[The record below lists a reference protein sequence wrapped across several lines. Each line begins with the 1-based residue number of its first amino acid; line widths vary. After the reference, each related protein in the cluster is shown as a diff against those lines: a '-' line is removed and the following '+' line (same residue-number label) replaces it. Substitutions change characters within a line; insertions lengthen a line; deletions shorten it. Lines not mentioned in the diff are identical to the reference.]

1 MSKEKKVEKIL
12 GFLHFFMHSIK
23 VQDYRPWVQIELTK
37 EQLRVIF
44 LLYHKGQSS
53 PGEIA
58 LAFGVPKANVTSVID
73 RLVNKGLVSRHENP
87 SDRRRHLLSLTDEGK
102 SRVVRLREI
111 RIATITRVLERMPD
125 DALDS
130 LVEGLG
136 ALTKALEEEGQE
148 NGSD

>member
-1 MSKEKKVEKIL
+1 MNKEKNVEKIL
-12 GFLHFFMHSIK
+12 GFMHYFMHSIK
-23 VQDYRPWVQIELTK
+23 VQDYRPWVRIELTK

-87 SDRRRHLLSLTDEGK
+87 GDRRRYLLSLTDEGK
-102 SRVVRLREI
+102 NRVVRLREI
-111 RIATITRVLERMPD
+111 KIATITQVLKRMPD

-136 ALTKALEEEGQE
+136 ALTKALEEEGQV

>member
-1 MSKEKKVEKIL
+1 MNKEKNVEKIL
-12 GFLHFFMHSIK
+12 GFMHYFMHSIK
-23 VQDYRPWVQIELTK
+23 VQDYRPWVRIELTK

-87 SDRRRHLLSLTDEGK
+87 SDRRRYLLSLTDEGK

-125 DALDS
+125 DALGP
-130 LVEGLG
+130 LVKGLG
-136 ALTKALEEEGQE
+136 ALTKALEEEGQV

>member
-1 MSKEKKVEKIL
+1 MSKENNVENIL
-12 GFLHFFMHSIK
+12 GFMHYFMHSIR

-87 SDRRRHLLSLTDEGK
+87 SDRRRYLLSLTDEGK
-102 SRVVRLREI
+102 SRVVRLRGI
-111 RIATITRVLERMPD
+111 RIAAITRVLERMPN

-130 LVEGLG
+130 LVKGLG
-136 ALTKALEEEGQE
+136 ALTKALEEEGQV

>member
-1 MSKEKKVEKIL
+1 MNKGKNVEIIL
-12 GFLHFFMHSIK
+12 GFMHYFMHSIK
-23 VQDYRPWVQIELTK
+23 VQDYRPWVRIELTK

-87 SDRRRHLLSLTDEGK
+87 GDRRRYLLSLTDEGK
-102 SRVVRLREI
+102 NRVVRLREI
-111 RIATITRVLERMPD
+111 KIATITQVLKRMPD

-136 ALTKALEEEGQE
+136 ALTKALEEEGQV

>member
-1 MSKEKKVEKIL
+1 MNKEKNVEIIL
-12 GFLHFFMHSIK
+12 GFMHYFMHSIR

-87 SDRRRHLLSLTDEGK
+87 SDRRRYLLSLTDDGK
-102 SRVVRLREI
+102 NRVVRLREI

-130 LVEGLG
+130 LVEGFG
-136 ALTKALEEEGQE
+136 ALTKALEEGGQV

>member
-1 MSKEKKVEKIL
+1 MNREESIGKIL
-12 GFLHFFMHSIK
+12 EFMHYFMHSIM
-23 VQDYRPWVQIELTK
+23 VQDHRPWVQLELTK

-44 LLYHKGQSS
+44 LLYHKRQSS

-58 LAFGVPKANVTSVID
+58 LAFGVPKANVTSVIN

-87 SDRRRHLLSLTDEGK
+87 SDRRRYLLSLTDEGK

-111 RIATITRVLERMPD
+111 KIATMTRVLERIPD

-130 LVEGLG
+130 LVKGLG
-136 ALTKALEEEGQE
+136 ALTKALEEEGQV

>member
-1 MSKEKKVEKIL
+1 MNKEKYVEKIL
-12 GFLHFFMHSIK
+12 GFMHYFMHSIR

-44 LLYHKGQSS
+44 LLYHKEQSS

-58 LAFGVPKANVTSVID
+58 LAFGVPKANVTSVIN

-87 SDRRRHLLSLTDEGK
+87 SDRRRYLLSLTDEGK

-130 LVEGLG
+130 LVKGLG
-136 ALTKALEEEGQE
+136 ALTKALEEEGQV

>member
-1 MSKEKKVEKIL
+1 MNKEKNVEQIL
-12 GFLHFFMHSIK
+12 GFMHYFMHSIR

-73 RLVNKGLVSRHENP
+73 RLVNKGLVNRYENS
-87 SDRRRHLLSLTDEGK
+87 SDRRRYLLSLTDEGK
-102 SRVVRLREI
+102 SRVVRLRAI
-111 RIATITRVLERMPD
+111 RIAVITRVLERMPD

-130 LVEGLG
+130 LVKGLG
-136 ALTKALEEEGQE
+136 ALTKALEEEGQV

>member
-1 MSKEKKVEKIL
+1 MNKEKNIGKIL
-12 GFLHFFMHSIK
+12 GFMHYFMHSIK

-87 SDRRRHLLSLTDEGK
+87 GDRRRYLLSLTDEGK
-102 SRVVRLREI
+102 NRVVRLREI
-111 RIATITRVLERMPD
+111 KIATITQVLKRMPD

-136 ALTKALEEEGQE
+136 ALTKALEEEGQV

>member
-1 MSKEKKVEKIL
+1 MSKENNVENIL
-12 GFLHFFMHSIK
+12 GFMHYFMHSIR

-87 SDRRRHLLSLTDEGK
+87 SDRRRYLLSLTDEGK
-102 SRVVRLREI
+102 NRVVRLREI

-130 LVEGLG
+130 LVEGFG
-136 ALTKALEEEGQE
+136 ALTKALEEGGQV